1 MNSSLTLFGIFI
13 RFVVATGLVFA
24 TFNPSGYSYYHWV
37 INRGDSS
44 LPLLLIAGLVLLIGW
59 LIFLRA
65 TMRSLGLI
73 GVGLVL
79 ALLASFV
86 WLAIDFKIISLGTQ
100 LFTYIVLV
108 ICSLVLTIGISW
120 SHIRRRIS
128 GQADVD
134 DVDQ

>member
-1 MNSSLTLFGIFI
+1 MNPAFKLSGVFVRFI
-13 RFVVATGLVFA
+13 ASTCLVFA

-37 INRGDSS
+37 VNKGDSS
-44 LPLLLIAGLVLLIGW
+44 LPLLLIAGIALVIGW

-65 TMRSLGLI
+65 TMRSLGVI
-73 GVGLVL
+73 GVSLVV
-79 ALLASFV
+79 ALLACFV
-86 WLAIDFKIISLGTQ
+86 WLAIDFNLVSLGSQ
-100 LFTYIVLV
+100 VFVYIVLV
-108 ICSLVLTIGISW
+108 ICAFVLAIGMSW

>member
-1 MNSSLTLFGIFI
+1 MSQAFKLSGVLI
-13 RFVVATGLVFA
+13 RFIVSTFLVFA

-44 LPLLLIAGLVLLIGW
+44 LPLLLIAGIGLTIGW

-65 TMRSLGLI
+65 TMRSLGII
-73 GVGLVL
+73 GVSLVTL
-79 ALLASFV
+79 LLACFV
-86 WLAIDFKIISLGTQ
+86 WLAIDFNLVSLGSQ
-100 LFTYIVLV
+100 VFVYIVLV
-108 ICSLVLTIGISW
+108 ICAFVLAIGMSW